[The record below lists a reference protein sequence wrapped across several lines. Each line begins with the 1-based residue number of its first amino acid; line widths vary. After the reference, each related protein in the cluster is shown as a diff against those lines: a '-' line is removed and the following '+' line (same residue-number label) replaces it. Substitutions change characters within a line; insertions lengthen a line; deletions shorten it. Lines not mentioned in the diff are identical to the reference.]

1 MSTSDLLGTTPTD
14 DDRTDAARRLHRIA
28 GLGGVG
34 AVLAWV
40 CQPIL
45 VSVMAASDAPDA
57 PAWSDIEAMR
67 WNGSIEVLVFSGMGL
82 GILFFVLGTWGLIR
96 LRGGEASVA
105 QQVGLAGGVLGAVAW
120 FVVAAESFR
129 IYTSIGAGLP
139 EVTDDVEL
147 QRVALDGT
155 YLDITGAIILFAV
168 GFTLWSVLLV
178 TTARRVGAIGTP
190 LAVVVGLSLL
200 GPVAGLALPFGS
212 PWWLMGYVLSL
223 LVIGCTFLV
232 KSRR

>member
-14 DDRTDAARRLHRIA
+14 DDGADAARRLHRIA

-45 VSVMAASDAPDA
+45 VGVMAASDVPDA
-57 PAWSDIEAMR
+57 PAWSDVEAMR

-82 GILFFVLGTWGLIR
+82 GMLFFVLGTWGLIR
-96 LRGGEASVA
+96 LSAGEASVA
-105 QQVGLAGGVLGAVAW
+105 QQVGLAGGVLGACAW

-129 IYTSIGAGLP
+129 LYTSIGAGLP
-139 EVTDDVEL
+139 ELTDDAEL
-147 QRVALDGT
+147 QRLALDGT

-168 GFTLWSVLLV
+168 GFTLWSVLLA
-178 TTARRVGAIGTP
+178 TTARRAGVIGTP

-200 GPVAGLALPFGS
+200 GPVTGLALPFGS
-212 PWWLMGYVLSL
+212 PWWLVGYVLSL

-232 KSRR
+232 RSRR

>member
-1 MSTSDLLGTTPTD
+1 MSTSDLLGTTPA
-14 DDRTDAARRLHRIA
+14 DDRSDTARRLYRVA

-67 WNGSIEVLVFSGMGL
+67 WNGSIEILVFGAMGL
-82 GILFFVLGTWGLIR
+82 GMLFFVLGTWSLIR

-105 QQVGLAGGVLGAVAW
+105 QQVGLTGGVLGAIAW
-120 FVVAAESFR
+120 FLVAAESLR
-129 IYTSIGAGLP
+129 LYTSIGAGLP
-139 EVTDDVEL
+139 ELTDDPEL
-147 QRVALDGT
+147 QRVALGGT

-168 GFTLWSVLLV
+168 GFTLWSVLLA
-178 TTARRVGAIGTP
+178 TTARRAGVIGTP
-190 LAVVVGLSLL
+190 LAVVVALSLA

-232 KSRR
+232 RSRR